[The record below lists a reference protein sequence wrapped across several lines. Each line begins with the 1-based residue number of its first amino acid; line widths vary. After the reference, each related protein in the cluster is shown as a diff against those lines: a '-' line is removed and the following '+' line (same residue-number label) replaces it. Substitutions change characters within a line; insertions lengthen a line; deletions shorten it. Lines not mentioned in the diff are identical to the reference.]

1 MGEGSKK
8 ELDNLVKT
16 WYNGTMKNQGTN
28 MTDEIDTLSV
38 FTLEQDGDTVVAVKG
53 RGRLRGLRCFTPNEA
68 RLLAR
73 QLNRIAASASDNN
86 PIQ

>member
-1 MGEGSKK
+1 MDEGSKK
-8 ELDNLVKT
+8 ELDNLVKS
-16 WYNGTMKNQGTN
+16 WYNGTMKNQETN
-28 MTDEIDTLSV
+28 MPDEIDTLSV